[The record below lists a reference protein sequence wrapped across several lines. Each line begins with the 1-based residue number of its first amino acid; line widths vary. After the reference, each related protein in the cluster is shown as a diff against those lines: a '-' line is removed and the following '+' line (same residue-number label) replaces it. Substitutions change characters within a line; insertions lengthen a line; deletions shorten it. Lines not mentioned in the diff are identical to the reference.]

1 MPAARSIRTL
11 TDDEKQGLRKLYRQ
25 TDQADLRTR
34 CQMILLSAEGY
45 SVAEIARLTFFEEDS
60 VLYWFDRYEAKNLA
74 GLEDRP
80 RSGRPSKSRLP
91 M

>member
-1 MPAARSIRTL
+1 MPAARSIRKL
-11 TDDEKQGLRKLYRQ
+11 TETEMQELRKRYRQ
-25 TDQADLRTR
+25 TDEADLRTR
-34 CQMILLSAEGY
+34 CQMILFSAEGY

-60 VLYWFDRYEAKNLA
+60 VLYWFDRYEAAGLT

-80 RSGRPSKSRLP
+80 HSGRPAKSRWS

>member
-1 MPAARSIRTL
+1 MPAARSVRTL
-11 TDDEKQGLRKLYRQ
+11 TEEEKQDLRKLYRQ
-25 TDQADLRTR
+25 TDKADLRTR

-45 SVAEIARLTFFEEDS
+45 TVADIARLTFFEEDS
-60 VLYWFDRYEAKNLA
+60 VLYWFDRYEAEKLT

-80 RSGRPSKSRLP
+80 RSGRSPKSRWP